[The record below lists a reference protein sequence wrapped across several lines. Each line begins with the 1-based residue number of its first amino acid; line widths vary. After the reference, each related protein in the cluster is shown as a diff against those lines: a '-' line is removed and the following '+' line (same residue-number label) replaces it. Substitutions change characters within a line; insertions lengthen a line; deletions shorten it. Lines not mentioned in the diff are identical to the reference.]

1 MGSSIQGADAPS
13 QRIWTK
19 DFALATTSRFFY
31 GVTFMLNNTTM
42 TAFCMKAY
50 GVGTGEAGMAAGV
63 FVVAALISRVFAGR
77 YADLAGRRTVL
88 LASGAVYFA
97 LSLAYFAPMGFS
109 AFALMRFLH
118 GLAFGVNNN
127 TLTVVVTEH
136 LPDRRWGEAL
146 GYFSLASTLANAVAP
161 FLGIALVHGSRFI
174 AVLALNAVC
183 SALAF
188 LAIACMRV
196 RGLEL
201 SPEQKAELFSGFKL
215 RDFFEPAALS
225 LSALAMVATLA
236 FGSVNSFLSVHA
248 ESLGLS
254 SYAPWFFVI
263 YAVALMLTRP
273 HAGKLLDREGE
284 NAVIGPAVVSMALGF
299 AVLAFCAGGAAFFAS
314 ACLLA
319 VGFRNFFSNVQVVTV
334 KAVEAHRVGLATST
348 FYALADF
355 GLGMGPMAAGLL
367 IPHVGCRG
375 VYLVCAAV
383 SAVLL
388 AVYWVSHGRRV

>member
-136 LPDRRWGEAL
+136 LPDRR
-146 GYFSLASTLANAVAP
+146 
-161 FLGIALVHGSRFI
+161 
-174 AVLALNAVC
+174 
-183 SALAF
+183 
-188 LAIACMRV
+188 
-196 RGLEL
+196 
-201 SPEQKAELFSGFKL
+201 
-215 RDFFEPAALS
+215 
-225 LSALAMVATLA
+225 
-236 FGSVNSFLSVHA
+236 
-248 ESLGLS
+248 
-254 SYAPWFFVI
+254 
-263 YAVALMLTRP
+263 
-273 HAGKLLDREGE
+273 
-284 NAVIGPAVVSMALGF
+284 
-299 AVLAFCAGGAAFFAS
+299 
-314 ACLLA
+314 
-319 VGFRNFFSNVQVVTV
+319 
-334 KAVEAHRVGLATST
+334 
-348 FYALADF
+348 
-355 GLGMGPMAAGLL
+355 
-367 IPHVGCRG
+367 
-375 VYLVCAAV
+375 
-383 SAVLL
+383 
-388 AVYWVSHGRRV
+388 